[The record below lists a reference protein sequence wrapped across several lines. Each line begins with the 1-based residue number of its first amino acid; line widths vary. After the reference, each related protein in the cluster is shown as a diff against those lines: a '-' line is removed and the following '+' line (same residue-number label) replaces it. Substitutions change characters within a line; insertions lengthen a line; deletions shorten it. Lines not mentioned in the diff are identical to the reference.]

1 MKGTL
6 TSANPFALF
15 AKISDAYYEQGR
27 RTMDRIQYL
36 SQFNLMHSLTNSDL
50 IEMDQLTIITTVP
63 KHTFIQTPDTF
74 VETLYFIKKGKV
86 RLYRLN
92 EEGKQFT
99 LDILGEGNIFGEMKE
114 ISLGTRGLFIE
125 TVVESDICMMDKE
138 RFQKY
143 VIQHPQF
150 MMNMMKAISERLSN
164 MSSLAQNLALGKL
177 HDKIIYVLIELFSR
191 FGVWDESREYGKI
204 DMPLSHAEIAH
215 LVGASR
221 EAVSVALKEL
231 ADSGKLQVGFRSVA
245 LHRDILTEQNGL
257 DL

>member
-1 MKGTL
+1 
-6 TSANPFALF
+6 
-15 AKISDAYYEQGR
+15 
-27 RTMDRIQYL
+27 MDRIQYL
-36 SQFNLMHSLTNSDL
+36 SQFHLMRSLSENDL
-50 IEMDQLTIITTVP
+50 VEMDKLTIITTVP
-63 KHTFIQTPDTF
+63 KRTFIQTPDTF

-86 RLYRLN
+86 RLYRLS

-99 LDILGEGNIFGEMKE
+99 LDILGAGNVFGEMDE

-138 RFQKY
+138 RFQIY
-143 VIQHPQF
+143 LIQHPKF

-177 HDKIIYVLIELFSR
+177 HDKIIHVLNELFGR
-191 FGVWDESREYGKI
+191 FGVWNKGCEYGKI
-204 DMPLSHAEIAH
+204 DMPLSHAEIAQ

-231 ADSGKLQVGFRSVA
+231 ADSGMLQVGFRSIA
-245 LHRDILTEQNGL
+245 IHRDILTE
-257 DL
+257 